1 MHALRSLV
9 AGAAIA
15 ALAYAAA
22 GASPAALT
30 IKLYAQNRPGET
42 GTATF
47 EQVSGGVTIVVRMA
61 GGQKRLAA
69 HPYTHGQLRDAEP
82 RRPEYALANIVHGSS
97 TTTLPGVTLADLLAG
112 QYVIDVH
119 ESSADLTKYVACA
132 PIAMSK

>member
-61 GGQKRLAA
+61 GGQNGSQPIHIHTGTCATPSLGPK
-69 HPYTHGQLRDAEP
+69 
-82 RRPEYALANIVHGSS
+82 YALANIVHGSS
-97 TTTLPGVTLADLLAG
+97 TTTIPGVTLADLLAG

-132 PIAMSK
+132 AIAMPK